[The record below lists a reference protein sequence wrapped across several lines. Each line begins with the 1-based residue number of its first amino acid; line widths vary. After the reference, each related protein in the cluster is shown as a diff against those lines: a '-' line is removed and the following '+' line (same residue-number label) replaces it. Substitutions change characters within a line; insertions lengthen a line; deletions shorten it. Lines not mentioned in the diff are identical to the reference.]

1 MLWGDGSGYG
11 YRDGWQMMD
20 GGGTAATWI
29 MMVLV
34 VLVLAWVAGA
44 LVMALRRPP
53 VTPTPPSVPPENSAR
68 RTLDERFARGEIDE
82 EEYLRRRSILLET

>member
-1 MLWGDGSGYG
+1 MLWGDGGGYG
-11 YRDGWQMMD
+11 YRGGWQMMD
-20 GGGTAATWI
+20 GSGTAAAWI

-34 VLVLAWVAGA
+34 VLVLAGVACA

-53 VTPTPPSVPPENSAR
+53 VTPTPPSVPPENSER

-82 EEYLRRRSILLET
+82 EEYRRRRSILLET

>member
-20 GGGTAATWI
+20 GSGTAAAWI

-34 VLVLAWVAGA
+34 VLVLAGVAGA
-44 LVMALRRPP
+44 LVIALRRPP
-53 VTPTPPSVPPENSAR
+53 GTPTPPSVPPENSAR
-68 RTLDERFARGEIDE
+68 RTLDERFTRGEIDE
-82 EEYLRRRSILLET
+82 EEYRRRRSILLET

>member
-20 GGGTAATWI
+20 GGGTVAAGI
-29 MMVLV
+29 MMVLL
-34 VLVLAWVAGA
+34 VLVLAGVASA

-53 VTPTPPSVPPENSAR
+53 TTPTLPSVPLEDSAR

-82 EEYLRRRSILLET
+82 EEYRRRRSVLLET